1 MITTRR
7 NGNSIR
13 ESYGSTGSNVGV
25 LDREMPSSYAEYT
38 TETTPQQDMDV
49 ARERMQENLQRLLNY
64 DRYTEEVASAQV
76 VDAPVQQQELVQ
88 AVSEEQAEEDIRP
101 TSTTMQF
108 GDADLDQMYQE
119 MNSAVSDEEDENYK
133 LNGKGK
139 LTIVLYSLVVA
150 VIMALI
156 VLNTGVLARLNA
168 TNQAKASELDALVNE
183 YTLQQQ
189 QIESVSNNDYIID
202 QAQNMGMVKD

>member
-7 NGNSIR
+7 NGNSVR
-13 ESYGSTGSNVGV
+13 ESYDSTGSNVGV